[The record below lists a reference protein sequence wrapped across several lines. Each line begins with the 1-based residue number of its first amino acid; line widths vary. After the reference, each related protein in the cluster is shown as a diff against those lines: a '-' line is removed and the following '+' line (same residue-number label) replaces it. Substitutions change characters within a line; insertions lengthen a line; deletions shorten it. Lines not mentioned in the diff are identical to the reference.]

1 VPGFNGAHPSAM
13 RHFDVSTG
21 TYTIATLTTIRKK
34 GAQKSRL
41 VIVAETRYADAAGAD
56 AAWVLVAGDAPLAN
70 EAAAKYIYDV
80 IVNPKGGFG
89 CVWRQ

>member
-1 VPGFNGAHPSAM
+1 M

-21 TYTIATLTTIRKK
+21 TYTIATLDTIRKK
-34 GAQKSRL
+34 GTSRSRL
-41 VIVAETRYADAAGAD
+41 VSVAETCYADAAGAD
-56 AAWVLVAGDAPLAN
+56 AAWVLVAGAAPLAN